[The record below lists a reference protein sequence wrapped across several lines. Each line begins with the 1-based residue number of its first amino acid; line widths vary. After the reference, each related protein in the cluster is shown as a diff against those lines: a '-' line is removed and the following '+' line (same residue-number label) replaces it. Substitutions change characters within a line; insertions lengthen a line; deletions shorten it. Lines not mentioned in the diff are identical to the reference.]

1 MQHFGKSIGIALIKK
16 GASKSSFAEAIG
28 VDKSVI
34 SKGLNSPDGSR
45 MYKHAILD
53 YFGMS
58 ESKFL
63 ELSE

>member
-34 SKGLNSPDGSR
+34 SKWLNSSDGSPK
-45 MYKHAILD
+45 YKQRILD
-53 YFGMS
+53 YFGMT

>member
-16 GASKSSFAEAIG
+16 GASKSNLAEAIG
-28 VDKSVI
+28 VDKSAI
-34 SKGLNSPDGSR
+34 SKWLNSTNGSPK
-45 MYKHAILD
+45 YKQAILD
-53 YFGMS
+53 YFGMT